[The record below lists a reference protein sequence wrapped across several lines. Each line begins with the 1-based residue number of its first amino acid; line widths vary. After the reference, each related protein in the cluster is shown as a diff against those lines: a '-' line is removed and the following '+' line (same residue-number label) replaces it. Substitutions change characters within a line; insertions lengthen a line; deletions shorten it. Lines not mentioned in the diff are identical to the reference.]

1 MPPTSWFLRSPGA
14 RRPFRLYCFCYA
26 GGNAATFLPWQPSIH
41 PNVEIC
47 AVQLPGR
54 GTRFH
59 EAPYTSIE
67 ELVERLAVLIA
78 EQGDRQ
84 FAFFGHSLGGL
95 LAFEV
100 ARSLRNKALAIPSH
114 LFISGCDAPRYRSP
128 SKQFHL
134 LDDKSLLQELRTL
147 NGTPTEV
154 LDNDELMALML
165 PTIRADFAL
174 AEGYRYHPQRLP
186 LHIPMSVLAGKL
198 DPVDGPEQ
206 VTGWNDETAGPF
218 EVRWFEG
225 DHFFIQPEQA
235 SVLAFVNT
243 RLQPYL
249 DIPASTLA
257 ARP

>member
-1 MPPTSWFLRSPGA
+1 MPPTSWFLRTPGA

-26 GGNAATFLPWQPSIH
+26 GGNAVTFLPWQQRIH

-54 GTRFH
+54 GMRFH
-59 EAPYTSIE
+59 EAPYTSLK
-67 ELVERLAVLIA
+67 ELVERLAALIV
-78 EQGDRQ
+78 EQGNSQ

-100 ARSLRNKALAIPSH
+100 ARCLRNKALVTPLH
-114 LFISGCDAPRYRSP
+114 LFVSGCDAPRYRSP

-134 LDDKSLLQELRTL
+134 LDDKSLLQELKTL

-154 LDNDELMALML
+154 LGNDELMALML

-174 AEGYRYHPQRLP
+174 AEGYRYQPQRSP
-186 LHIPMSVLAGKL
+186 LDIPMSVLAGKL
-198 DPVDGPEQ
+198 DPVDAPEQ
-206 VTGWNDETAGPF
+206 VIGWNDETTGPF

-225 DHFFIQPEQA
+225 DHFFIQQEQA
-235 SVLAFVNT
+235 SVLAFLNM

-249 DIPASTLA
+249 DAPASTLRA
-257 ARP
+257 